1 MKSDNIE
8 LDQRTML
15 LSVGRS
21 CASGQLSEFTYTEP
35 KEQFEL
41 DPEFEGNAKEVLASQ
56 RLND

>member
-1 MKSDNIE
+1 
-8 LDQRTML
+8 ML